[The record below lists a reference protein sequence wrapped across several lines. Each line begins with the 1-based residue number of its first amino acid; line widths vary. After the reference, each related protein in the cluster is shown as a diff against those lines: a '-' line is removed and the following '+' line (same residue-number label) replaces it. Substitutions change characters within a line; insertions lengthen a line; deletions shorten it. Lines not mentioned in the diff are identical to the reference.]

1 MLTAKI
7 QVSFGLGLLASL
19 TSSSGFAQPADW
31 AKVVNDAKREGEVIV
46 WGAAGD
52 QQRRFWKDAFEKDNP
67 GIKVTLFQ
75 PATTADRDARVQREI
90 EAGLLKADVLVAG
103 GAGMVSR
110 LKPAKALQPLKP
122 FLRADILDGKNWL
135 GGEAAWVDSGK
146 ELVLIADL
154 PAGRP
159 GITNQSIPEGA
170 IRTWNDLLDPK
181 YDGKIISLD
190 PRSSGMAF
198 AFGLF
203 MNQTPGLGPDFV
215 KRMFKGGR
223 VVFTQDQ
230 RQISEWVDSGRMLI
244 GFAVRENEIADLLSV
259 GSKIRVLPPLI
270 ADGVPQSITTGTDS
284 STSIPNIPAL
294 PHPNAA
300 NVYVNWMFSKQG
312 QQAMVNV
319 MQVFSTRTDVDQSAL
334 SERVKQVP
342 GVRYT
347 NANIE
352 GFSSAENAKAMRDN
366 VAAALADK

>member
-1 MLTAKI
+1 MENAMYRGSLMLSALFSLWSTTA
-7 QVSFGLGLLASL
+7 Q
-19 TSSSGFAQPADW
+19 AQPADW
-31 AKVVNDAKREGEVIV
+31 AKVVEDAKKEGEVVV
-46 WGAAGD
+46 WGAAGES
-52 QQRRFWKDAFEKDNP
+52 QRRFWKDSFEKDNP

-75 PATTADRDARVQREI
+75 PATTADRDARVQREL
-90 EAGLLKADVLVAG
+90 EAGILKTDVLVAG

-122 FLRADILDGKNWL
+122 FMRADILDGKNWV
-135 GGEAAWVDSGK
+135 GGEAAWVDLDK
-146 ELVLIADL
+146 QFVLIADL

-159 GITNQSIPEGA
+159 GITNESIPEGA
-170 IRTWNDLLDPK
+170 IKTWDDLLDPK

-203 MNQTPGLGPDFV
+203 MNQSPELGPDYV
-215 KRMFKGGR
+215 KRFFKGGR

-244 GFAVRENEIADLLSV
+244 GFAVRENEIADLLNV
-259 GSKIRVLPPLI
+259 GSKIRVLPPLT
-270 ADGVPQSITTGTDS
+270 AKGLAQSITTGTDS

-300 NVYVNWMFSKQG
+300 KVYVNWMFSKQG
-312 QQAMVNV
+312 QQAMVDV
-319 MQVFSTRTDVDQSAL
+319 VKVFSVRTDVDQSAL
-334 SERVKQVP
+334 NARVKQIP

-347 NANIE
+347 NANVE
-352 GFSSAENAKAMRDN
+352 GFSSPENAKAMRDN
-366 VAAALADK
+366 VAAAMQMK